1 MFRRGDRMPSH
12 PPEPRAVLGRYAAE
26 LLRELAAA
34 ATATVPVRVADAAG
48 GLACLILVWPAD
60 ARMPTA
66 AGEQKSPK
74 KADGGRERCRED
86 ILAAVRAAGRPLT
99 RKEVIR
105 ALREA
110 GTDHGAGTVAKALA
124 DLTRSQE
131 LVNLKDKRGYRL
143 PGSIRKHPSLFTNG

>member
-1 MFRRGDRMPSH
+1 MPPH
-12 PPEPRAVLGRYAAE
+12 PPPGPRAVLGRYAAG

-34 ATATVPVRVADAAG
+34 ATATGPVRVADAAG

-66 AGEQKSPK
+66 AGERKSPK

-86 ILAAVRAAGRPLT
+86 VLTTVRAAGRPLT

-105 ALREA
+105 GLREA

-124 DLTRSQE
+124 DLTRSKQ
-131 LVNLKDKRGYRL
+131 LINLKDKRGYRL
-143 PGSIRKHPSLFTNG
+143 PGSIRRSRGLFDDA